1 MHGTRL
7 PLSSQE
13 RGKGSR
19 AVHWNCMRAPT
30 FTHERKLVAAGYLPI
45 GVDEAGCGCL
55 AGPVV
60 AAACHLPL
68 DSRMG
73 EIRDSKLL
81 SASQRERLLAELRD
95 RGAVWATGSASV
107 EEIDRVNIRQATYLA
122 MRRAIKQ
129 LLDYRSPKF
138 KVQNSKQYQNSN
150 FKNLDL
156 GFVLDLELRTS
167 EIPARWYA
175 LVDAWHIPE
184 LPIPQRGII
193 HGDRLVKSIAAAS
206 IIAKVTRDQMMDELD
221 AQFPQYGLSAHRGYA
236 TVAHREAIRK
246 YGHSVIHRLTF
257 RT

>member
-1 MHGTRL
+1 
-7 PLSSQE
+7 
-13 RGKGSR
+13 
-19 AVHWNCMRAPT
+19 MRAPT
-30 FTHERKLVAAGYLPI
+30 FTHERELVADGFFPI

-60 AAACHLPL
+60 AAACYLPL
-68 DSRMG
+68 DSRIG

-95 RGAVWATGSASV
+95 RGAVWAIGSASV
-107 EEIDRVNIRQATYLA
+107 EEIDRMNIRQATLLA
-122 MRRAIKQ
+122 MRRAVEA
-129 LLDYRSPKF
+129 LLSSLMSLRGARGDEAISNSVYEPRDCHGPIAISPR
-138 KVQNSKQYQNSN
+138 N
-150 FKNLDL
+150 D
-156 GFVLDLELRTS
+156 GT
-167 EIPARWYA
+167 ARWYA

-221 AQFPQYGLSAHRGYA
+221 AQFPQYGLCAHRGYA

-246 YGHSVIHRLTF
+246 YGQSVIHRLTF

>member
-1 MHGTRL
+1 
-7 PLSSQE
+7 
-13 RGKGSR
+13 
-19 AVHWNCMRAPT
+19 MRPPT
-30 FTHERKLVAAGYLPI
+30 FHHERELVAAGYLPI

-73 EIRDSKLL
+73 LIRDSKLL
-81 SASQRERLLAELRD
+81 SASQRERLLGEFRNC
-95 RGAVWATGSASV
+95 GAVWATGAASV
-107 EEIDRVNIRQATYLA
+107 EEIDRVNIRGATYLA
-122 MRRAIKQ
+122 MRRAVHA
-129 LLDYRSPKF
+129 LLQPVSLRGAGSDEAIS
-138 KVQNSKQYQNSN
+138 NSAHKSRDCHVGSIAIDPPRNDTGSA
-150 FKNLDL
+150 F
-156 GFVLDLELRTS
+156 
-167 EIPARWYA
+167 A
-175 LVDAWHIPE
+175 LVDAWHVPE
-184 LPIPQRGII
+184 LPIPQRAII

-221 AQFPQYGLSAHRGYA
+221 AQFPQYGLKAHRGYA

>member
-1 MHGTRL
+1 
-7 PLSSQE
+7 
-13 RGKGSR
+13 
-19 AVHWNCMRAPT
+19 MRPPT
-30 FTHERKLVAAGYLPI
+30 FMHERELVAAGHLPI

-68 DSRMG
+68 DSRIG

-81 SASQRERLLAELRD
+81 SASQRERLLVELRD
-95 RGAVWATGSASV
+95 RGAVWATGSASAQ
-107 EEIDRVNIRQATYLA
+107 EIDQLNIRGATLLA
-122 MRRAIKQ
+122 MRRAVEVF
-129 LLDYRSPKF
+129 LRVTTPTPSHSP
-138 KVQNSKQYQNSN
+138 S
-150 FKNLDL
+150 
-156 GFVLDLELRTS
+156 TS
-167 EIPARWYA
+167 RVKGEKCFSFSPSRGEGERVGVGGAFA
-175 LVDAWHIPE
+175 LVDAWTIPG
-184 LPIPQRGII
+184 LPIPQRGIV

-221 AQFPQYGLSAHRGYA
+221 AQFPQYGLNAHRGYA

>member
-1 MHGTRL
+1 
-7 PLSSQE
+7 
-13 RGKGSR
+13 
-19 AVHWNCMRAPT
+19 MRPPT
-30 FTHERKLVAAGYLPI
+30 FHHERELVAAGYLPI

-68 DSRMG
+68 DSRIG
-73 EIRDSKLL
+73 LIRDSKLL
-81 SASQRERLLAELRD
+81 SASQRERLLVELRD
-95 RGAVWATGSASV
+95 CGAVWAAGSASV

-122 MRRAIKQ
+122 MRRAVQALIQ
-129 LLDYRSPKF
+129 PVSLRGTRRARSL
-138 KVQNSKQYQNSN
+138 VSLGTGSAISNSVHKPRDCHVGPIAIGPPRNDTGS
-150 FKNLDL
+150 
-156 GFVLDLELRTS
+156 
-167 EIPARWYA
+167 AYA
-175 LVDAWHIPE
+175 LIDAWTIPN

-221 AQFPQYGLSAHRGYA
+221 AQFPQYGLKAHRGYA